1 MEPSHY
7 KPATVLPDNC
17 WSNSSVL
24 SLEAFRGVA
33 ETDGRHFYGNQNL

>member
-17 WSNSSVL
+17 WSNSLVL